1 MGTVV
6 PVALAGDALEVPCA
20 DGVQRPYLSFDAA
33 AATGALPSVLDAV
46 QAFVPWYASAQGAA
60 GYKSQASAISYECA
74 RLAALAFADRGT
86 GSDDAVVFCRN
97 ATEAIRHLAD
107 RLGLSRDDVVI
118 TTVAEHQANV
128 LPWSGAANCR
138 FVECGKDG
146 TFDTEDVVAALGQ
159 WPRPALLAITGASG
173 LTGWMPPLGAI
184 IDAAHRC
191 GVPVLADAAQLAPHH
206 PLPAHADFLV
216 WSGHKMYAPFGAGVL
231 VGPRSA
237 FADGDPFLAGGG
249 AVDLVDL
256 DEVLWAD
263 PPEREEAGSP
273 NVVGAV
279 ALHAAIG
286 TLTAIGWPAL
296 ISHERGIARSLRE
309 GLASITGVRLLGPG
323 TDTETLPVATFTVEG
338 VPHALVAARLA
349 AEEAIGVRHG
359 CFCAHPYLMRL
370 LGLSRDQVLRYRDEV
385 RHGDRRAMPGA
396 VRASAGLNTTGGDIV
411 RLLNAVAGIARGDPP
426 PVPYRQ
432 DPRTGDFHPCASVPG
447 LTDQP
452 GTHSAPCSPG

>member
-1 MGTVV
+1 M
-6 PVALAGDALEVPCA
+6 
-20 DGVQRPYLSFDAA
+20 
-33 AATGALPSVLDAV
+33 LDAV

-60 GYKSQASAISYECA
+60 GYKSQASAIGYECA

-206 PLPAHADFLV
+206 PLPADADFLV
-216 WSGHKMYAPFGAGVL
+216 WSGHKMYAPFGTGVL
-231 VGPRSA
+231 IGPRQV
-237 FADGDPFLAGGG
+237 LAGDGPVAG
-249 AVDLVDL
+249 P
-256 DEVLWAD
+256 EAD
-263 PPEREEAGSP
+263 GSP
-273 NVVGAV
+273 NVIGAV
-279 ALHAAIG
+279 ALHAAMD
-286 TLTAIGWPAL
+286 TLSGVGWPA
-296 ISHERGIARSLRE
+296 ISAHEHRIATSMRR
-309 GLASITGVRLLGPG
+309 GLAAIPGVRLLGPG
-323 TDTETLPVATFTVEG
+323 AGTPALPVATFTVAG

-349 AEEAIGVRHG
+349 AEYAIGVGHG
-359 CFCAHPYLMRL
+359 RFGTAPYLTWL
-370 LGLSRDQVLRYRDEV
+370 LGPTKQDA
-385 RHGDRRAMPGA
+385 RRALPGA
-396 VRASAGLNTTGGDIV
+396 VRASAGINVTDADV
-411 RLLNAVAGIARGDPP
+411 QRLLAAVADVAVGDP

-432 DPRTGDFHPCASVPG
+432 DPSTGEFFPAAGAFPG
-447 LTDQP
+447 R
-452 GTHSAPCSPG
+452 AV